1 MDEMTDISEPLFD
14 VVSNPYIRVGFC
26 AMVVDDR
33 VVYAGHITKCPEVV
47 EGAELFLHPK
57 DVATLNAWFKK
68 HQH

>member
-1 MDEMTDISEPLFD
+1 MIDISEPMFD
-14 VVSNPYIRVGFC
+14 VVANPNIRVGFC
-26 AMVVDDR
+26 AMVVDDH
-33 VVYAGHITKCPEVV
+33 VVYAGPIPGCPEVT